1 MTLTIANKIRLGF
14 AICLLFFIV
23 ASYVS
28 YQGMVN
34 AASNF
39 RHYGELAGETTL
51 AGEIQA
57 NFLKVRLSADK
68 YLATLGKFPPHYLPA
83 ACAKNHQD
91 GSRRYCTH

>member
-51 AGEIQA
+51 AGTQHSPFPIAFYRCLLRE
-57 NFLKVRLSADK
+57 LSRD
-68 YLATLGKFPPHYLPA
+68 GQCGEQLP
-83 ACAKNHQD
+83 
-91 GSRRYCTH
+91 SLR